1 MGIKIKKSVYDD
13 YFFYTTPSQTG
24 AKATI
29 FSNQLAIH
37 NASRTEA
44 LQSQCTDYQSD
55 GFTCTQSTHN
65 PNRPTLQVQQNPAA
79 GQICQVSKR
88 GDQRCPASGKKVHV
102 STHNRY
108 GSVRR
113 SETRDCAG
121 QHVLC
126 AGPADSPADEL
137 RSRAAR
143 TGVSGDIQNNNS
155 NNWINR
161 VQPHRL
167 EELAN

>member
-1 MGIKIKKSVYDD
+1 MKRGGYKKKKKKSVYD
-13 YFFYTTPSQTG
+13 YFFLHHAKPSQTG

-44 LQSQCTDYQSD
+44 LQSQCTDHQSD
-55 GFTCTQSTHN
+55 GFTRTQSTHN
-65 PNRPTLQVQQNPAA
+65 PNRPTLQVRQNPAP
-79 GQICQVSKR
+79 GQICQASKR

-126 AGPADSPADEL
+126 PGPADSPADKL

-143 TGVSGDIQNNNS
+143 TGVS
-155 NNWINR
+155 
-161 VQPHRL
+161 
-167 EELAN
+167 